1 MANVPGHEPS
11 MTPLKFCIVVLNI
24 VLLPRESER
33 EGGSNK
39 KWSAYKIN
47 ADPLLNSTSQ
57 Y

>member
-1 MANVPGHEPS
+1 MANVPGHDPS

-24 VLLPRESER
+24 VLLARESER